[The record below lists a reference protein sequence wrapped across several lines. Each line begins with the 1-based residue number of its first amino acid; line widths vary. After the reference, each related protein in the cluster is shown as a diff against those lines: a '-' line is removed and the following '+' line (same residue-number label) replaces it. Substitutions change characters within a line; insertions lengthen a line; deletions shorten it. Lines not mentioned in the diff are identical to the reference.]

1 MESLRYLQ
9 TPTQLVSPLHPSQR
23 DAHLSGTCACHRRG
37 LWALWPDVMTV
48 LSWCDPRWAEAVR
61 QGQLQVAAGTSSQ
74 DNAFL
79 AQLHCQ
85 LMGFL
90 LPMCSWVLATCV
102 CGSLRAFYPG
112 RCHTTFGT
120 CALHKWVSALALPN
134 PGTLVLVQDP
144 LDLPGTS
151 LTSSVPD
158 WLKVLRTLEEDPF
171 TDSVR
176 RQGRESFFLSPPH
189 CCFDT

>member
-37 LWALWPDVMTV
+37 LWALRPDVMTV

-61 QGQLQVAAGTSSQ
+61 QGQLQVAAGTSFQ

-85 LMGFL
+85 LTGFL

-112 RCHTTFGT
+112 RCHTTLGT
-120 CALHKWVSALALPN
+120 CALHKWVSALTLPT
-134 PGTLVLVQDP
+134 PGTLVLVQN
-144 LDLPGTS
+144 
-151 LTSSVPD
+151 PD

-176 RQGRESFFLSPPH
+176 RQGRESFFLSFSLSFFSFFLSFC